1 MEEILRK
8 NGGREEGMDER
19 RVEKWKEGME
29 KEEIERDGEKEEER
43 VEKKCTKMEVS

>member
-8 NGGREEGMDER
+8 DGGRGKGMNER
-19 RVEKWKEGME
+19 REEKWKEGME
-29 KEEIERDGEKEEER
+29 KEEIERDEEKEEER